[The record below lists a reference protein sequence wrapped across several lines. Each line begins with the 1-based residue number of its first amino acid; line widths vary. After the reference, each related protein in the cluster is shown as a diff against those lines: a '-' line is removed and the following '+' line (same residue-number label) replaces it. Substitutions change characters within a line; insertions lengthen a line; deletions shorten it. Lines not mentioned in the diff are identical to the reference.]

1 MTGSLCWGDHDRVVG
16 HWPLVVIITHVRRYG
31 SRMSDLWQPNAES
44 AASRY
49 SHCHCGLSIGIFI
62 VRSRNQPHVDDT
74 CRQARQ
80 LSTPIRGKRVKTT
93 HRVGNSKERFNL
105 YKDECRADVICDMLA
120 ALSEAAL

>member
-1 MTGSLCWGDHDRVVG
+1 MTGWLCWGDHDRVVG

-44 AASRY
+44 AASRYSHCHCGLSIGIFMAASRY

-105 YKDECRADVICDMLA
+105 
-120 ALSEAAL
+120 